1 MDNVYYIYQI
11 ILTPCK
17 DSKNDFFNISYIGQT
32 KSQKLVERMTNH
44 LKGNSKSSKIIH
56 NAIKSKFH
64 NYYVSEIRILK
75 KIIFKIDTPENKLEG
90 IACNFE
96 NLAYSNYNLGMLD
109 KDLSSDFLSF
119 GAYNTKVYQI
129 KDKPIK
135 SNKKRFLK
143 KLTFEK
149 LKKRLLDDWI
159 NSPYMKRDRILAQK
173 KKALTEIN
181 RKLNLEINTN
191 DLEKNVGITNIE
203 SDINNF
209 EDKLLSSNQKFE
221 MNPPF
226 KCKKNILTL
235 SVTPENH
242 SEVIQKIE
250 NI

>member
-1 MDNVYYIYQI
+1 MDNVYYIYQM
-11 ILTPCK
+11 ILKPCK
-17 DSKNDFFNISYIGQT
+17 DSKNDSFNISYIGQT

-44 LKGNSKSSKIIH
+44 LKGNSKSSRIIH
-56 NAIKSKFH
+56 NAIKSKYN
-64 NYYVSEIRILK
+64 NYYVSEIKILK
-75 KIIFKIDTPENKLEG
+75 KIIIKIDTTENKLDG

-96 NLAYSNYNLGMLD
+96 NLAYSNCNLGMLD
-109 KDLSSDFLSF
+109 KDSSTDCLSF

-135 SNKKRFLK
+135 SNKKRLLK

-149 LKKRLLDDWI
+149 LKKSHLDDWL

-191 DLEKNVGITNIE
+191 DLEKNVGITNKE

-209 EDKLLSSNQKFE
+209 EDELLSSQDKNIKIE
-221 MNPPF
+221 E
-226 KCKKNILTL
+226 NILTL

>member
-11 ILTPCK
+11 ILTPCN

-75 KIIFKIDTPENKLEG
+75 KIIFKIDTPENKLDG

-149 LKKRLLDDWI
+149 LKKRLLDDWL